1 MIRRPPRSTL
11 FPYTTLFRSNLE
23 RSNRYIE
30 YSWGCT
36 QRYNTHLRSWLVS
49 PVLGI
54 ISDTYKANLR
64 TANNQLRWLIA
75 AVSVLLLFLLASFL
89 YVLRK
94 KKQLS
99 LARND
104 LRRINDQLKE
114 LNQQLSGQ
122 NDELEKLNVQ
132 LSETSKVR
140 SEERRVGKECRSRWS
155 PY

>member
-11 FPYTTLFRSNLE
+11 FPYTTLFRS
-23 RSNRYIE
+23 
-30 YSWGCT
+30 
-36 QRYNTHLRSWLVS
+36 
-49 PVLGI
+49 
-54 ISDTYKANLR
+54 
-64 TANNQLRWLIA
+64 
-75 AVSVLLLFLLASFL
+75 FLLASFL

-132 LSETSKVR
+132 LSETSKVKDEYIAKFL
-140 SEERRVGKECRSRWS
+140 STCSAYIDKLDA
-155 PY
+155 